1 VTIDGYVHPGFTP
14 VATAFRH
21 QIGRTTGGAAVAVYH
36 RGKLVV
42 DLWGGRRDDTGAA
55 WERDSLA
62 MCFSTTKGLTST
74 ALHLLAQRKDRA
86 PAQLSGQFAASSSAC
101 ASSRLLVIDASSC
114 SICVSLS

>member
-1 VTIDGYVHPGFTP
+1 MAIDGHVHPDFTP

-36 RGKLVV
+36 RGELVV
-42 DLWGGRRDDTGAA
+42 DLWGGRRDDEGNP

-74 ALHLLAQRKDRA
+74 ALHLLADRGLVRYDA
-86 PAQLSGQFAASSSAC
+86 PVAEYWPEFAAAGKE
-101 ASSRLLVIDASSC
+101 R
-114 SICVSLS
+114 